1 MNLLAAF
8 VNAFKVP
15 DLRKK
20 ILFTL
25 LIMAVYRLGSHI
37 PTPGIDVEAAQ
48 QFASQ
53 AQGGVFSTPYM
64 DLTGAF
70 IVKDHR
76 REEFSSRAALR
87 RLQAPGI
94 GLLNSPYYIDLV
106 HRYLPQATLVPLNS
120 ITEFFEGR
128 GEELDAFLSS
138 A

>member
-1 MNLLAAF
+1 M
-8 VNAFKVP
+8 
-15 DLRKK
+15 
-20 ILFTL
+20 T
-25 LIMAVYRLGSHI
+25 
-37 PTPGIDVEAAQ
+37 AQ
-48 QFASQ
+48 LNEGYCDIVMSGVIVSPEW
-53 AQGGVFSTPYM
+53 AQGGAFSAPYM
-64 DLTGAF
+64 DLTGTF